1 MWNSTVTREHLLQ
14 KISLL
19 SILESVRDHPKQHML
34 ISPPG
39 WSSSLTIEQE
49 REIVSNLA
57 FLSSRSKNSKRV
69 VAIGIEEDHDGQGMV
84 IRMAVN
90 GGDKDI
96 PHTEEGLQ
104 QISRILWHPALC
116 YYIELSITV
125 PI

>member
-1 MWNSTVTREHLLQ
+1 MWNSSVTRDNLLQ

-19 SILESVRDHPKQHML
+19 AILESVRDHPKQHML

-39 WSSSLTIEQE
+39 WRSGLTIEQE
-49 REIVSNLA
+49 REIVGNLA

-69 VAIGIEEDHDGQGMV
+69 VAIGIEEDRDGQGMV

-96 PHTEEGLQ
+96 SHIEEGLK
-104 QISRILWHPALC
+104 QICRILEQASRRGKAQSVDL
-116 YYIELSITV
+116 
-125 PI
+125 